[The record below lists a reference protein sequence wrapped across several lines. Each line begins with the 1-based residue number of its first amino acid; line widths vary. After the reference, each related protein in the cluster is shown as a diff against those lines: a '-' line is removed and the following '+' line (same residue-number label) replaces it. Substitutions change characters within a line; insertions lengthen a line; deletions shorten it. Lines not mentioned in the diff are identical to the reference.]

1 MAKRKICLPIGS
13 SAAYELLYWLMNE
26 IQEDLDL
33 KLQIIATGM
42 HLSAEFGLTYRA
54 IDEDGFNI

>member
-1 MAKRKICLPIGS
+1 
-13 SAAYELLYWLMNE
+13 MNE

-54 IDEDGFNI
+54 IDEDGFDI